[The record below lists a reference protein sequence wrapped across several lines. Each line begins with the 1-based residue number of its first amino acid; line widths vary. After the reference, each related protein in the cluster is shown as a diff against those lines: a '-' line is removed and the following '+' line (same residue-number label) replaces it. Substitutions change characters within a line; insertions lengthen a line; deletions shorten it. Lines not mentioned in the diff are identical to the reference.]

1 MSRNRLFPDRAVAGS
16 IAPHDRTA
24 WLKGGKH
31 PCLMPPR
38 TPPDQVRRIVLLGA
52 PGVGKDTQARL
63 LCERLGT
70 CHLSVGD
77 IFSTARSSHASDL
90 SPATQNALDHLQRGE
105 SVPDETVLNLVGERL
120 CCLNCAGGFLLDGFP
135 RTVTQAKAL
144 EQLLETHGVRLTA
157 VIHYELPS
165 EPMVS
170 HRAGQCADDQPEAM
184 KLRLAGYQKS
194 TQPLLEFYQQRGELF
209 HISAAGTPEEV
220 FQRTQ
225 LTMLAR

>member
-1 MSRNRLFPDRAVAGS
+1 MSRNRLSPDRAVAGS
-16 IAPHDRTA
+16 SAPHDRTA

-31 PCLMPPR
+31 SCLAPPR
-38 TPPDQVRRIVLLGA
+38 TPPDQVRRIILLGA
-52 PGVGKDTQARL
+52 PGVGQATQARL
-63 LCERLGT
+63 LCERFGT

-77 IFSTARSSHASDL
+77 IFATAKSCHATDL

-120 CCLNCAGGFLLDGFP
+120 RCLNCAGGFLLDGFP

-144 EQLLETHGVRLTA
+144 EQLLESHSVRLTA

-165 EPMVS
+165 EPMISRRV
-170 HRAGQCADDQPEAM
+170 GQHADDQPEAM
-184 KLRLAGYQKS
+184 KLQLAAYQKS

-209 HISAAGTPEEV
+209 PINAAGTPEEV

-225 LTMLAR
+225 LTILAR